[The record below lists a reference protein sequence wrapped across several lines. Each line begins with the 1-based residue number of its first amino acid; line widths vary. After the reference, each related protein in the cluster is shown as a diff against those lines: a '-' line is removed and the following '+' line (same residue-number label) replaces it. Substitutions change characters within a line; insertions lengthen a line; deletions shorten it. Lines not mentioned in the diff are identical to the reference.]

1 MSKQEQRANLETT
14 PPLSHNMIQL
24 TTHDR
29 EATDGKDLAGTR
41 VEVRVPNHSQGG
53 AAMSSSIN
61 SLIMYLGVL
70 FLISKFYYAANFMG
84 TERVW
89 KKSTQISQKFFQTL
103 KKKKIE
109 WSLAAS
115 RCLTGIIVDTLHMN

>member
-1 MSKQEQRANLETT
+1 
-14 PPLSHNMIQL
+14 MIQL

-29 EATDGKDLAGTR
+29 EATDGKDPAGTR

-61 SLIMYLGVL
+61 SLIMYLGSFPVP

-84 TERVW
+84 TERV
-89 KKSTQISQKFFQTL
+89 
-103 KKKKIE
+103 
-109 WSLAAS
+109 
-115 RCLTGIIVDTLHMN
+115 